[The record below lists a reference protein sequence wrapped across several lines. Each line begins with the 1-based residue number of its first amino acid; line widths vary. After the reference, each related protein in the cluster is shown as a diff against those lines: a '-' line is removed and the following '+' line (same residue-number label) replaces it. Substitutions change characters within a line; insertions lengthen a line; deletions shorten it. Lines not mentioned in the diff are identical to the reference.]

1 MANETTVYDTDI
13 LIWSEH
19 QADLLRKVAN
29 CDATNEK
36 PDWVNIAEEIE
47 SVGRSELHAVE
58 SLLVQAILHGL
69 KADAWPLSREVP
81 HWEAESRGFR
91 DDAARRF
98 TPSMRQ
104 RIDIADLYLRALRR
118 MPDTMDGQA
127 PLPVPGA
134 CPVTLDE
141 LLAEEA

>member
-1 MANETTVYDTDI
+1 MTRTTEYDTDI

-19 QADLLRKVAN
+19 QANLLRKVAN
-29 CDATNEK
+29 GGATNEK

-58 SLLVQAILHGL
+58 SLLVQAPLRGL
-69 KADAWPLSREVP
+69 KAHAWPLLREVP
-81 HWEAESRGFR
+81 HWESKARGFR
-91 DDAARRF
+91 NDAARRF

-141 LLAEEA
+141 LLADAA